1 MAKISPGGIAGGD
14 QWALGIRPAV
24 GGLAAS
30 RFLAD
35 RAETERASAPTEL
48 VGSMNAAAAELGMT
62 WPSLRKAFTAMAS
75 AWQCATRETVR

>member
-1 MAKISPGGIAGGD
+1 VGRGHDRHP
-14 QWALGIRPAV
+14 LGWQP
-24 GGLAAS
+24 S

-48 VGSMNAAAAELGMT
+48 VGSMNAAAAELGMA
-62 WPSLRKAFTAMAS
+62 WPSLRKAFNAMAS